1 MLTPIVRKSRHQQQG
16 FTLIELLVVI
26 AIIAVLIALLLPA
39 VQQAREAARRT
50 QCKNNLKQMGLAFH
64 NYESTYGMF
73 PPCLMM
79 VGTHDVGY
87 PSEIGEG
94 IYDNPANTAA
104 ASLHNWSEY
113 LLPYIDQGNLYSQ
126 INFNGPMGFSTATG
140 GPMNVA
146 SVPGLAGTT
155 SFQQPY
161 DAIKSAVIT
170 AYMCP
175 STPRSSSMYNY
186 VNDWWFGSFGSVPMY
201 SIGSGI
207 DYMPP
212 AATWGVDENAAGLP
226 KTKPTI
232 MSAGDDNNYMCS
244 KIASITDG
252 TSNTLLNMEVGDPSN
267 QWSMGKRT
275 GSNKQVSSSPT
286 GSVFAGTW
294 TDWTIGVFALRTVA
308 PVISAD
314 PFHPDGGS
322 CIVNCNNQWN
332 AYSFH
337 SGGAHILLADGTV
350 RFVNQNINWITFARL
365 CVKSD
370 GQAMG
375 EF

>member
-1 MLTPIVRKSRHQQQG
+1 MLTPIFHKSRHPQRG

-87 PSEIGEG
+87 PHEIGEG

-140 GPMNVA
+140 GPMDVS
-146 SVPGLAGTT
+146 SVPGLSGTT

-161 DAIKSAVIT
+161 DAIKSAVISG
-170 AYMCP
+170 YMCP
-175 STPRSSSMYNY
+175 SAPRASNTYNY

-212 AATWGVDENAAGLP
+212 AVMWGMDTAIAGVP
-226 KTKPTI
+226 DSAPTI
-232 MSAGDDNNYMCS
+232 MTAGESNTYVCS

-252 TSNTLLNMEVGDPSN
+252 ASNTILNMEVADPSN
-267 QWSMGKRT
+267 QWSMGKNV
-275 GSNKQVSSSPT
+275 GPNKQVDSSPT

-294 TDWTIGVFALRTVA
+294 TDWTIGVFCLRKVVPGSNA
-308 PVISAD
+308 RSHDNGPCVI
-314 PFHPDGGS
+314 
-322 CIVNCNNQWN
+322 NCTNQWN

-337 SGGAHILLADGTV
+337 TGGAHVLLADGTV
-350 RFVNQNINWITFARL
+350 RFVNQSINWITFVRL

-370 GQAMG
+370 GQTVG